1 MMGSS
6 LCSSISSGSEGESV
20 GVYTYMC
27 ILDMLHVAIDFVGL
41 VLVVWVLVLAHELS
55 K

>member
-41 VLVVWVLVLAHELS
+41 VLVWVLVLAHELS